1 MKTAQWKAW
10 CMVAAPAALLAILPF
25 PGTVALRL
33 TLLTITVVTAAAMW
47 RRLAPPPLPCKLPI
61 VLWAGVALLSV
72 AWSFDPRYSLG
83 ELKNEVG
90 YTLLGFIGF
99 YVLAVDAAQGR
110 RMLGGLA
117 MGAAVMLGG
126 AFVLQSGQRIWIED
140 TFVGGSGTF
149 STYLVVIAPL
159 VLAPLLAAGRIGSA
173 GVALGVVLFAGFLT
187 GQKIFVAVGALEVAL
202 LLWLLSRARLVQWNR
217 AWLAAAGVIGVIVL
231 GLMLRQILINRAMT
245 DNPLQDNMVQDVRV
259 RQWPLVMRTILSH
272 PLGAGFGR
280 EAMHKAYPDLLP
292 GDVPLF
298 WHAHNLFLNYG
309 LEAGIAGMLVLL
321 LVFAALLREFWRL
334 CAQSGPSASSTQRV
348 IGAAGF
354 AMVAGVMA
362 RNMTNDFFMRDMS
375 LLFWSLSG
383 LLLGWGSRL
392 ATQVKPS

>member
-1 MKTAQWKAW
+1 MA
-10 CMVAAPAALLAILPF
+10 AAPAALLAILPF

-33 TLLTITVVTAAAMW
+33 TLLTITVVTAAVMW
-47 RRLAPPPLPCKLPI
+47 RRLAPPSLPGKLPAGLLI
-61 VLWAGVALLSV
+61 AMALWAGVALLSV
-72 AWSFDPRYSLG
+72 AWSFDRRYSLG
-83 ELKNEVG
+83 EVKNEVG
-90 YTLLGFIGF
+90 YTMLAFAGF
-99 YVLAVDAAQGR
+99 YVLAVDAVQGR

-117 MGAAVMLGG
+117 VGAAVMLGG
-126 AFVLQSGQRIWIED
+126 AFILQSGQRIWMEG

-149 STYLVVIAPL
+149 STYLVAITPL
-159 VLAPLLAAGRIGSA
+159 VLAPLLAARRIGWA

-187 GQKIFVAVGALEVAL
+187 GQKIFVAVAALEVVL

-245 DNPLQDNMVQDVRV
+245 DNPLQDNMVQDVRM
-259 RQWPLVMRTILSH
+259 RQWPMVMQAILSH

-334 CAQSGPSASSTQRV
+334 CVQGESAASTTQRV

-383 LLLGWGSRL
+383 LLLGWGRHL
-392 ATQVKPS
+392 AVVSAKAS